1 MLHLIFLVFVW
12 LNALMDNLQ
21 GILIISVY
29 LTVELDCGVIL
40 YQKHVKLH
48 HLIVQVDIMPI
59 IQKICVLS
67 LLTVV
72 LSPSSN
78 MLPITSQN
86 HVL

>member
-21 GILIISVY
+21 GMLIISVY
-29 LTVELDCGVIL
+29 PTVELDCGVIL

-48 HLIVQVDIMPI
+48 HLIVQVDIMPM
-59 IQKICVLS
+59 IQNICVLS
-67 LLTVV
+67 HLTVV
-72 LSPSSN
+72 LSPKFN
-78 MLPITSQN
+78 MLPTTSRN